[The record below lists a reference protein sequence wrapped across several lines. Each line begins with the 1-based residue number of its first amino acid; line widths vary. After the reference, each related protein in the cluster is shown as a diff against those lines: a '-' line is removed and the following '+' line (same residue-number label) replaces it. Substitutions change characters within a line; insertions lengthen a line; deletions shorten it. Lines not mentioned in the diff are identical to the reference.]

1 MKKLIT
7 TLCLIASANVFAY
20 TANID
25 NQSNLDLVVKANGST
40 ICTIAAKTKSD
51 CNNLDAYTTYAVNY
65 KLNAT
70 SEQGLITLQKNSSQV
85 LQSTP
90 VTSSPA
96 LAHYVISYQANYNGG
111 SYVGVLDNFIN
122 SQGGYNLSGACSADV
137 GGVTCKLSNSD
148 NLQQLNITAQ
158 SDFVPAP
165 APAPTPTPVKTTSGM
180 YIADYGNWVSGTLY
194 NPFWSNDVSAQVYP
208 EVTDNGQTYVACYG
222 IDASIK
228 DQSPSQ
234 VYQKQNWGP
243 WLPFN
248 NGQAQNVCDA
258 QAAKAKSV
266 SRTAV
271 KFW

>member
-7 TLCLIASANVFAY
+7 TLGLIASANVFAY

-40 ICTIAAKTKSD
+40 ICTIKAKTKSG
-51 CNNLDAYTTYAVNY
+51 CNNLDAYTAYAVNY
-65 KLNAT
+65 KLNVT
-70 SEQGLITLQKNSSQV
+70 SEQGLFTLQKYSYQV

-90 VTSSPA
+90 VTSSSA

-122 SQGGYNLSGACSADV
+122 SQGGYNLSGACSADN
-137 GGVTCKLSNSD
+137 GGVTCKLSTGD

-165 APAPTPTPVKTTSGM
+165 APTSTPVKTTSGM

-194 NPFWSNDVSAQVYP
+194 NPFWSNDVNAQVYP

-228 DQSPSQ
+228 DLSPSQ

-243 WLPFN
+243 WIPFN
-248 NGQAQNVCDA
+248 NGQAQNACDA
-258 QAAKAKSV
+258 PAVKSRAMA
-266 SRTAV
+266 RTAV

>member
-7 TLCLIASANVFAY
+7 TLGLIASANVFAY
-20 TANID
+20 TANVD

-51 CNNLDAYTTYAVNY
+51 CPNLDAYTTYAVNY

-90 VTSSPA
+90 VTSSAA
-96 LAHYVISYQANYNGG
+96 LAHYVISYQANYAGG
-111 SYVGVLDNFIN
+111 VYLGVLDNFIN

-165 APAPTPTPVKTTSGM
+165 APAPTAPPTNVPTGPPNRVPTAAP
-180 YIADYGNWVSGTLY
+180 IAPYFKAPEPA
-194 NPFWSNDVSAQVYP
+194 PFHPPSLLPTA
-208 EVTDNGQTYVACYG
+208 AA
-222 IDASIK
+222 IF
-228 DQSPSQ
+228 SPSGARATSIA
-234 VYQKQNWGP
+234 VVANSTAP
-243 WLPFN
+243 PSIAAPLMSLPAFGN
-248 NGQAQNVCDA
+248 LERSPLNPLI
-258 QAAKAKSV
+258 SYIE
-266 SRTAV
+266 
-271 KFW
+271 F